1 MILPANLPIIP
12 AVAQLAH
19 RNGERCHAV
28 CLEQLLQSHNAIV
41 VLVDYGERLP
51 APVPH
56 NIHISL
62 SRNVNIS
69 NSSDRKTHTH
79 IPLIAY

>member
-1 MILPANLPIIP
+1 MILLANLPIIP
-12 AVAQLAH
+12 TVAQLAH

-41 VLVDYGERLP
+41 VLVDYGESLP

-69 NSSDRKTHTH
+69 NSRVVDRKTHTH
-79 IPLIAY
+79 TYL